1 MDTRTT
7 RDLDPINIRA
17 LCLQADAELSGD
29 PQLRAA
35 AQRTVQRDEQDRAMI
50 RLSCIAQLTR
60 ECGIAKGDALMV
72 RTNTRT
78 LMDLMGSES
87 GRSRIDLDLLI
98 ESVMIFAAERRRT
111 TVMDAKRYLD
121 PQLGLHTPLG
131 PDTTPGEVTHKG
143 LPYPPHAP

>member
-72 RTNTRT
+72 RTNTHT
-78 LMDLMGSES
+78 LMDRMVSAS
-87 GRSRIDLDLLI
+87 GRSRIDLDMMI
-98 ESVMIFAAERRRT
+98 ERVMNFAADSSRNKFSVAKTSPATLLRT
-111 TVMDAKRYLD
+111 
-121 PQLGLHTPLG
+121 
-131 PDTTPGEVTHKG
+131 
-143 LPYPPHAP
+143 LP

>member
-98 ESVMIFAAERRRT
+98 ERVMIFAAERCST
-111 TVMDAKRYLD
+111 TAMEAKRSEE
-121 PQLGLHTPLG
+121 HTSELQSLMPSSYAVVCL
-131 PDTTPGEVTHKG
+131 
-143 LPYPPHAP
+143 

>member
-1 MDTRTT
+1 MRISDWSSDVCSSDLWCSSRSTCPTRTT

-60 ECGIAKGDALMV
+60 DCGIAKGDARMV
-72 RTNTRT
+72 RPNTRT
-78 LMDLMGSES
+78 LMEDRKTLVQGKR
-87 GRSRIDLDLLI
+87 GALRLDL
-98 ESVMIFAAERRRT
+98 VGRR
-111 TVMDAKRYLD
+111 KI
-121 PQLGLHTPLG
+121 
-131 PDTTPGEVTHKG
+131 K
-143 LPYPPHAP
+143 